1 MNKKFKVVAISLT
14 MDAEINCNDLQ
25 YDANHYFEQFVKSGW
40 YSQVYI
46 MDNETGEVY
55 RTYDKEIEC
64 GGVKV
69 TTWFSLGGDL

>member
-1 MNKKFKVVAISLT
+1 MEKKFKVVAKSLV
-14 MDAEINCNDLQ
+14 MDAEINCNDYA
-25 YDANHYFEQFVKSGW
+25 YDATYYFEQFVKSGW

-55 RTYDKEIEC
+55 RTYDKEMES

-69 TTWFSLGGDL
+69 TTWFKLGGDL